1 MDIPPRA
8 RWQLAALGNPADL
21 RDDLRRLCDFGHW
34 VTVRAAVI
42 GVPPSGAAFATYAGR
57 PLARERTLAKVRA
70 NFILTCAP
78 HRRGTVARGAIP
90 RQHQHKV
97 IRDVGAIAD
106 VEAGIR
112 IRLYTVLT
120 WRPAA
125 KWNDLPSCN
134 RLFLNR
140 PLQSVKVVRLFCP
153 SVAVRKLPIDKALF
167 CVVDR
172 SPRREGV
179 DLARDSVYVAARN
192 QVFGL
197 TLLTRSRHFGLR
209 LK

>member
-1 MDIPPRA
+1 MRA
-8 RWQLAALGNPADL
+8 D
-21 RDDLRRLCDFGHW
+21 
-34 VTVRAAVI
+34 
-42 GVPPSGAAFATYAGR
+42 
-57 PLARERTLAKVRA
+57 
-70 NFILTCAP
+70 FILTF
-78 HRRGTVARGAIP
+78 V
-90 RQHQHKV
+90 
-97 IRDVGAIAD
+97 RDVGAIAD

-112 IRLYTVLT
+112 IRPYTALT
-120 WRPAA
+120 GDSGQME
-125 KWNDLPSCN
+125 DLPSCN

-140 PLQSVKVVRLFCP
+140 SLQSVKVVRLFCP

-179 DLARDSVYVAARN
+179 DLARDSVYLAARN
-192 QVFGL
+192 LVFGL